1 MDSIDKEE
9 LLYSDPVLDFKEYE
23 EFILINGHKLN
34 KPFVEKPAN
43 AGPKTDAIC
52 QVELLQ
58 VAALAYTFLGT
69 INAINEK
76 MVGPK
81 KERKNPPKNTNA

>member
-43 AGPKTDAIC
+43 AEDHEVKIYYSSFNPCGSGYNVLFRKTNN
-52 QVELLQ
+52 
-58 VAALAYTFLGT
+58 FSG
-69 INAINEK
+69 
-76 MVGPK
+76 
-81 KERKNPPKNTNA
+81 